1 MARLPCSFRGCG
13 LPEDDKVKMPEST
26 VGTGTDGASDNLLQA
41 LRGRSMARNT
51 VWQVAGQLLPLFIA
65 AISIPLLLKRIGVDR
80 FGVLT
85 LAWALVG
92 YFSLF
97 DLGLGRALTKVV
109 SDRLAAGRDHDVA
122 AAAWT
127 ALSMMAAVGFVF
139 TVVIWLRCEWIAR
152 SLMKV
157 PPSLMGETV
166 RSLYPLALSIPV
178 ITVTTGLRGILEAQH
193 RFGMVNVVRAVMGAF
208 SFLGPLTAAFFSPSL
223 FPLITVLVVGR
234 IVAAL
239 VHFYLCL
246 RTTPSLK
253 EGFFFERAT
262 VGELMSTG
270 SWITVSNLVGPLMVY
285 TDRFVISALLSVSVV
300 AYYTTPFELVTK
312 LWLVPTA
319 IAGVLFPAFAALAV
333 IDHNKLER
341 TYSGGVRA
349 CSLLLFPVVFLIF
362 LYAPEGLHVWLGPVF
377 AQKSTVIL
385 RWLTV
390 GVLINSLGQIPYV
403 LLQAV
408 NRPDIPG
415 KIHLAEIPLYLGAM
429 LLAIK
434 HFGLPGVAAVW
445 AMRLILE
452 AVTLA
457 FFARKTLVPHAL
469 TVRFMVIL
477 ALMLVA
483 LFFSQFEN
491 GMTVKTLTAVVTIA
505 IFAAASWKWVLE
517 ADEREQVRKIFNL

>member
-1 MARLPCSFRGCG
+1 
-13 LPEDDKVKMPEST
+13 LPENDQVKIPETKQSM
-26 VGTGTDGASDNLLQA
+26 GAELPSGAGNDAPPDALLDA

-51 VWQVAGQLLPLFIA
+51 IWQVVGQLLPLFIA
-65 AISIPLLLKRIGVDR
+65 AVSIPLLLKRIGVDR

-109 SDRLAAGRDHDVA
+109 SDRLAAGKNHEVA
-122 AAAWT
+122 AASWT
-127 ALSMMAAVGFVF
+127 ALSMMAAVGFIF
-139 TVVIWLRCEWIAR
+139 TVAIWLRCEWIAR

-157 PPSLMGETV
+157 PPALLGETM

-234 IVAAL
+234 VVAAAVHL
-239 VHFYLCL
+239 VLCL
-246 RTTPSLK
+246 HTTPSLK
-253 EGFFFERAT
+253 EGFFFDRAAL
-262 VGELMSTG
+262 GELLSTG

-312 LWLVPTA
+312 LWLVPGS

-333 IDHNKLER
+333 IDRAKLER
-341 TYSGGVRA
+341 TYSRGVRA
-349 CSLLLFPVVFLIF
+349 CFLALFPVVFLLF
-362 LYAPEGLHVWLGPVF
+362 LFAPEGLHLWLGPVF
-377 AQKSTVIL
+377 AAKSTVIL
-385 RWLTV
+385 RWLAV
-390 GVLINSLGQIPYV
+390 GVFINSLSQIPYV

-415 KIHLAEIPLYLGAM
+415 KIHLVEIPLYLGAM
-429 LLAIK
+429 VLGIK
-434 HFGLPGVAAVW
+434 QFGLAGAAAVW
-445 AMRLILE
+445 AMRLIIE
-452 AVTLA
+452 AGALA

-469 TVRFMVIL
+469 SASFRAIL
-477 ALMLVA
+477 ASTVVTLYLC
-483 LFFSQFEN
+483 QFET
-491 GMTVKTLTAVVTIA
+491 GLAVKLVTAVVGIA
-505 IFAAASWKWVLE
+505 AFVAASWWWVLD
-517 ADEREQVRKIFNL
+517 DEERGFVKSSFLSLRS

>member
-1 MARLPCSFRGCG
+1 
-13 LPEDDKVKMPEST
+13 LPENDQVKIPETKQSM
-26 VGTGTDGASDNLLQA
+26 GAELPSGAGNDAPPDALLHA

-51 VWQVAGQLLPLFIA
+51 IWQVVGQLLPLFIA
-65 AISIPLLLKRIGVDR
+65 AVSIPLLLKCIGVDR

-109 SDRLAAGRDHDVA
+109 SDRLAAGKNHEVA
-122 AAAWT
+122 AASWT
-127 ALSMMAAVGFVF
+127 ALSMMAAVGLIF
-139 TVVIWLRCEWIAR
+139 TVAIWLRCEWIAR

-157 PPSLMGETV
+157 PPALLGETM

-223 FPLITVLVVGR
+223 FPLIAVLVVGR
-234 IVAAL
+234 IVAAAVHL
-239 VHFYLCL
+239 VLCL
-246 RTTPSLK
+246 HTTPSLK
-253 EGFFFERAT
+253 EGFFFDRG
-262 VGELMSTG
+262 VLRELMSTG

-333 IDHNKLER
+333 IDRSKLER
-341 TYSGGVRA
+341 TYSRGVRA
-349 CSLLLFPVVFLIF
+349 CFLLLMPVVFLVF
-362 LYAPEGLHVWLGPVF
+362 LFAPEGLHLWLGPVF
-377 AQKSTVIL
+377 AAKSTVIL
-385 RWLTV
+385 RWLAV
-390 GVLINSLGQIPYV
+390 GVLINSLGQVPYV

-415 KIHLAEIPLYLGAM
+415 KIHLVEIPLYLGAM
-429 LLAIK
+429 VLGIK
-434 HFGLPGVAAVW
+434 QFGLAGAAAVW

-452 AVTLA
+452 TAALA

-469 TVRFMVIL
+469 TLRFVAIL
-477 ALMLVA
+477 ALTVA
-483 LFFSQFEN
+483 ALYLCQFET
-491 GMTVKTLTAVVTIA
+491 GLAVKLVTAVAGIA
-505 IFAAASWKWVLE
+505 AFVAASWWWVLD
-517 ADEREQVRKIFNL
+517 DEERGFVKPSFLWLRS